1 MFQENGS
8 LVDEVCFLQAELV
21 AARSERLTLIEKLMF
36 YEGLDKNPNL
46 PNSVLNEGRSSVK
59 NNFGDKQSS
68 VGKKSNENEFRELSK
83 LNQRSTSI
91 FPLKLSNILI
101 HSIGEIIP
109 TNLNFHTSEWIYPV
123 GYVATRIYAH
133 PKDPYKKCVFTCKIL
148 NNAGVPQFQLIPD
161 NDLDGVFFGAT
172 ANICHQE
179 LLNAIHGSIGKPAQV
194 ILKAK
199 GEVFFGLS
207 NPKVQSLLTMDTKF
221 KLCTK
226 FKGYSTDN
234 SLMCETMDPT
244 ISFAELQNCLTR

>member
-1 MFQENGS
+1 M
-8 LVDEVCFLQAELV
+8 DEVCLLQAELV

-36 YEGLDKNPNL
+36 YEGLDRNPNIA
-46 PNSVLNEGRSSVK
+46 NSMLNEGRNSVK
-59 NNFGDKQSS
+59 NNVGERQSS
-68 VGKKSNENEFRELSK
+68 VVKKSNENETREISK
-83 LNQRSTSI
+83 QSQRSTSI

-109 TNLNFHTSEWIYPV
+109 TNPNFHTAEWIYPV

-133 PKDPYKKCVFTCKIL
+133 PKDPYKKCVYTCKIL

-179 LLNAIHGSIGKPAQV
+179 LLNAIHTSIGKPAKV
-194 ILKAK
+194 LLKAK
-199 GEVFFGLS
+199 GEIFFGLS
-207 NPKVQSLLTMDTKF
+207 NPRVQSLLTLDTKF

-226 FKGYSTDN
+226 FKGYLSDN
-234 SLMCETMDPT
+234 GSMSDTTDPT

>member
-1 MFQENGS
+1 M
-8 LVDEVCFLQAELV
+8 DEVCFLQAELV
-21 AARSERLTLIEKLMF
+21 AARSERLTLIEKLMS
-36 YEGLDKNPNL
+36 YEGLDKNPSL
-46 PNSVLNEGRSSVK
+46 PNSALNEGRNSVK

-68 VGKKSNENEFRELSK
+68 VVKKSNDEFREISK
-83 LNQRSTSI
+83 QNQRSTSI

-109 TNLNFHTSEWIYPV
+109 TNPNFHTCEWIYPV

-172 ANICHQE
+172 ASICHQE
-179 LLNAIHGSIGKPAQV
+179 LLNAIHSSIGKPAKV

-199 GEVFFGLS
+199 GEIFFGLS

-234 SLMCETMDPT
+234 SLMCDTTDPT